1 MTRRRWIADEFT
13 ADRAALVGAH
23 AAHLARVLRAKP
35 GQEFDISVGESVRRG
50 RVLSVSDDRVE
61 FELGEHITV
70 SATARITAALGIFK
84 FDRFEWA
91 VEKLTELGVA
101 EIVPLL
107 ASRTHPHLAS
117 AAAKRLERWRRLA
130 LAAAE
135 QSRRV
140 TPPEIAEPV
149 KLRQYGPPGQT
160 IVLAESEEELALKD
174 ALGPSSADVVLA
186 IGPEG
191 GWTADEL
198 RWFAENGWKA
208 VSLGRNILRAETAAI
223 AATAI
228 AMAEL
233 QAKEN
238 ARPKPGVAD

>member
-1 MTRRRWIADEFT
+1 VT
-13 ADRAALVGAH
+13 
-23 AAHLARVLRAKP
+23 
-35 GQEFDISVGESVRRG
+35 
-50 RVLSVSDDRVE
+50 
-61 FELGEHITV
+61 
-70 SATARITAALGIFK
+70 
-84 FDRFEWA
+84 
-91 VEKLTELGVA
+91 
-101 EIVPLL
+101 
-107 ASRTHPHLAS
+107 
-117 AAAKRLERWRRLA
+117 

-149 KLRQYGPPGQT
+149 KLRQYGPPGQK